1 MKKKARFTLV
11 NVLLMIGLIPLVAVG
26 IVLSII
32 AVSKI
37 SSSLEQ
43 FTYAELRT
51 GALGLKNYYEWDL
64 VNSGEVPYE
73 HDYVDCILEENV
85 VLTLFIGDTRYI
97 TSIRN
102 ANGERNEGTKADATI
117 YADVCAGK
125 EVQKKNVKI
134 GDNEYYVVYLPL
146 RGADGSVVGMAF
158 AGKEEAIAN
167 KEIDEVRT
175 GFLITCIV
183 TVVLFTALVVFV
195 ALVIRKKIRAVV
207 EATEELASGDLRNST
222 DVTSVIREFQQLFEV
237 AQRLQVN
244 TATVIGAVSD
254 KVGNMDANMSQVAN
268 GVEAINQV
276 SEGITTAVEE
286 LAKDSASMADSVKA
300 SSEGVTLIGEGIAE
314 IQDLATSAT
323 EATDKVADESLK
335 AKKELQTL
343 LTANKETVGI
353 SDDVMDGIMSA
364 AQSVEDIRKA
374 AVVIEEIASQTALLA
389 LNASIEAARAGEAGR
404 GFAVVASEISNLAN
418 QSNTSTEEIKTVVDE
433 IMRRSN
439 QNVELAKKIK
449 QAVDNEGEVLSKVE
463 GSFDEMNSSVTDS
476 AKAVNVITDR
486 STELNERKDKVLE
499 EVRTLFAI
507 SENNAASCEET
518 NASMEELKSNIET
531 IFQKAEDT
539 VEVSKQLREA
549 VSYFKI

>member
-1 MKKKARFTLV
+1 MKKRARLTLV
-11 NVLLMIGLIPLVAVG
+11 NVLLMIGLIPLIAAG

-37 SSSLEQ
+37 TNSLEQ
-43 FTYAELRT
+43 FTYTELRT
-51 GALGLKNYYEWDL
+51 AAIGLKNYYEWDL
-64 VNSGEVPYE
+64 VNVGEVTYE
-73 HDYVDCILEENV
+73 HDYVDGVLEENI
-85 VLTLFIGDTRYI
+85 VLTLFMGDTRYI

-102 ANGERNEGTKADATI
+102 ANGERNEGTKADAAI
-117 YADVCAGK
+117 YASVSAGK

-134 GDNEYYVVYLPL
+134 GDKEYYVTYLPL
-146 RGADGSVVGMAF
+146 KGADDSVVGMAF
-158 AGKEEAIAN
+158 AGKEESIVN
-167 KEIDEVRT
+167 REINEVRIS
-175 GFLITCIV
+175 FLITCAF
-183 TVVLFTALVVFV
+183 TVALFTVLVILV
-195 ALVIRKKIRAVV
+195 ALAIRKKIRAVV
-207 EATEELASGDLRNST
+207 EETEELASGDLRNRT
-222 DVTSVIREFQQLFEV
+222 DVTSAIREFQQLFEV

-286 LAKDSASMADSVKA
+286 LAKDSASMAESVKA
-300 SSEGVTLIGEGIAE
+300 SSEGVTRIGEGITQ
-314 IQDLATSAT
+314 IRDLATSAT
-323 EATDKVADESLK
+323 EATDKVSDESLK

-343 LTANKETVGI
+343 LMANKETIGI
-353 SDDVMDGIMSA
+353 SDDVMEGIMSA

-418 QSNTSTEEIKTVVDE
+418 QSNASTEEIKSVVDE
-433 IMRRSN
+433 IMRRSK

-449 QAVDNEGEVLSKVE
+449 QAVDNEGEVLSQVE
-463 GSFDEMNSSVTDS
+463 GSFDEMNNCVSES
-476 AKAVNVITDR
+476 AKAVNIITDR
-486 STELNERKDKVLE
+486 STELNERKDKVLD

-531 IFQKAEDT
+531 IYEKAENT
-539 VEVSKQLREA
+539 VEVSRQLREA